1 MTTAIELFK
10 RMEAEWKA
18 SGRITWPAYEI
29 EVRTLLKY
37 SDHGGFE
44 HTLQKLISDVA
55 DIQNAMYRLG
65 FMAAPPAI
73 KITHSDPPAV
83 SVRDYRVERAEFYVP
98 DGYRAKDQP
107 AGDDAVAEADLAAE
121 RLKPKQHHNEC
132 LFCGTRFSAMYD
144 KCPVCAARAEAD
156 ALRAERDA
164 LKARKVKLPATPM
177 HYFGTDGRRCRLEA
191 IMECT
196 DAIRAAGVEVE
207 S

>member
-1 MTTAIELFK
+1 MTIAIELFK

-73 KITHSDPPAV
+73 AFPSV
-83 SVRDYRVERAEFYVP
+83 SHQCQRTAEQV
-98 DGYRAKDQP
+98 AIKNDQVV
-107 AGDDAVAEADLAAE
+107 AGNLQAFDDAINASYFKDLLARYIKHVRGCEGVDFIETGSAFSDEKFSE
-121 RLKPKQHHNEC
+121 REWNILKELAK
-132 LFCGTRFSAMYD
+132 
-144 KCPVCAARAEAD
+144 
-156 ALRAERDA
+156 
-164 LKARKVKLPATPM
+164 
-177 HYFGTDGRRCRLEA
+177 
-191 IMECT
+191 
-196 DAIRAAGVEVE
+196 
-207 S
+207 